1 MQSYKQIAYNFNY
14 RDIYIML
21 MESIFIDNFHITEL
35 TSSFYIKV
43 SIR

>member
-21 MESIFIDNFHITEL
+21 MESHITEL